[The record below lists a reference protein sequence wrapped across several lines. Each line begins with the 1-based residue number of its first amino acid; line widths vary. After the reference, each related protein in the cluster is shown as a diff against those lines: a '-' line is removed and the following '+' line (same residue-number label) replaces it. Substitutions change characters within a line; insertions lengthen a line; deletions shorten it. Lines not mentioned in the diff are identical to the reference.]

1 VLLAVWM
8 PLSYEMIMQTG
19 FKKWER
25 TNMINATTPVAD
37 LDKMLM
43 GFSTDCY
50 CWHVFDENEHG
61 TGAIRKR
68 PNPDCPDCGGSGV
81 RYPLRKICPG
91 ETHNPCHEEIK
102 CLWSYEYRELPTCTD
117 GYVYNDAPDAL
128 TEAVRAKGWD
138 YKIVSFKDGDYA
150 MIRGCMVN
158 GTRDRGVVIPDEEL
172 RGYDALKLAVCRA
185 IEATGSR

>member
-1 VLLAVWM
+1 MDGPGL
-8 PLSYEMIMQTG
+8 
-19 FKKWER
+19 
-25 TNMINATTPVAD
+25 
-37 LDKMLM
+37 
-43 GFSTDCY
+43 TDRIA
-50 CWHVFDENEHG
+50 W
-61 TGAIRKR
+61 
-68 PNPDCPDCGGSGV
+68 
-81 RYPLRKICPG
+81 
-91 ETHNPCHEEIK
+91 
-102 CLWSYEYRELPTCTD
+102 
-117 GYVYNDAPDAL
+117 L